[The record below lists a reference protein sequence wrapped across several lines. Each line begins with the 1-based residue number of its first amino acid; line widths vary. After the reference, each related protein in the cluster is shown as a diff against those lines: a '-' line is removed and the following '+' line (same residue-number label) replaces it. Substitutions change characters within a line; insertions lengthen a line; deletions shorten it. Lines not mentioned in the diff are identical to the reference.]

1 VADSGPISEAEC
13 RLNYEWHAAGEAQPQ
28 GRADALPLVLLHGI
42 GGTSAAWQPV
52 TGLVNADREIL
63 AFDLPGHGESPLDM
77 ARGMASQ
84 AADGIFDCLDA
95 AGIGRVHVC
104 GHSLGGAV
112 ACVMALKQPE
122 RVASLTLLAPGG
134 FGKALNAAALEGFV
148 SARSEAELATALGP
162 FFGPGFKP
170 SAEMLAGIVKHRA
183 KPGSTARLRQ
193 CVEMVVAAN
202 ARSSLPLDELAAAG
216 IPVAVMWGARD
227 IITPYEQSFGLP
239 DAFEVWR
246 YEVAGHMLIDEIP
259 GEVATVLAR
268 QISNVSGRTDPI
280 LDR

>member
-1 VADSGPISEAEC
+1 VSGAEC
-13 RLNYEWHAAGEAQPQ
+13 RLNFGRRGGSDAVDASAGE
-28 GRADALPLVLLHGI
+28 GALPLVLLHGI

-52 TGLVNADREIL
+52 TGLLDEGREIL
-63 AFDLPGHGESPLDM
+63 AFDLPGHGESPLDET
-77 ARGMASQ
+77 RGMVSQ
-84 AADGIFDCLDA
+84 AADGIFACLDA

-134 FGKALNAAALEGFV
+134 FGRALNAAALEGFV
-148 SARSEAELATALGP
+148 SARSEADLAAALGP
-162 FFGPGFKP
+162 FFGPGFEP
-170 SAEMLAGIVKHRA
+170 SAEMLAGIARQRT
-183 KPGSTARLRQ
+183 KPGSSARLRQ
-193 CVEMVVAAN
+193 CVEMVAAAN
-202 ARSSLPLDELAAAG
+202 ARSSLPLDELAAMG

-246 YEVAGHMLIDEIP
+246 YESTGHMLIDEIP
-259 GEVATVLAR
+259 GEVAAVLAR
-268 QISNVSGRTDPI
+268 QWGRAESIS
-280 LDR
+280 DR